1 MKKLII
7 AVVQN
12 EDADAV
18 VDALLEEEFRA
29 TRLASTGGFLRRGN
43 TTLMIGADEDQ
54 VDRVLDLIRQHARS
68 GHAPADDRRHPQ
80 PPPRPSSS
88 STSKSINASDR
99 RGALTPPS
107 GDYRRLA
114 LLRSARG
121 SRQYRLPVPSEHS
134 AGGPTRR
141 SARSAGLQPHGP
153 TVTDP
158 LRQDSHGRLHLGRI
172 AIAARR
178 NATCRRAA
186 LLRE

>member
-68 GHAPADDRRHPQ
+68 TSVPAESTADGITQ
-80 PPPRPSSS
+80 PAAA
-88 STSKSINASDR
+88 TVFVLD
-99 RGALTPPS
+99 LEE
-107 GDYRRLA
+107 YQRL
-114 LLRSARG
+114 
-121 SRQYRLPVPSEHS
+121 
-134 AGGPTRR
+134 
-141 SARSAGLQPHGP
+141 
-153 TVTDP
+153 
-158 LRQDSHGRLHLGRI
+158 
-172 AIAARR
+172 
-178 NATCRRAA
+178 
-186 LLRE
+186 